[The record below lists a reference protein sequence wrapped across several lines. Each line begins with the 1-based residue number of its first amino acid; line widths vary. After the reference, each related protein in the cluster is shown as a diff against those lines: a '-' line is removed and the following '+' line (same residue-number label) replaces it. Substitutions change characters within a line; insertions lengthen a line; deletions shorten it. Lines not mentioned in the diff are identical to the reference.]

1 MRLGQPAPRGIAR
14 GPKAV
19 WPPPETGSSAAPYTR
34 YNLVIHLR
42 DQRADLSRIR
52 GEEPLQY
59 QTDYVLRLI
68 EELGGL
74 IRLALEKVGAGSV
87 SEKRGLAGQAIGLA
101 LNMDPGLASDLSPAS
116 LAALLRLSDP
126 DERVVALVGQAI
138 EIDATALEESGDPVA
153 AAFRREQAG
162 AVRSLLG
169 TTTRGVATNPT
180 PGGEGG
186 E

>member
-1 MRLGQPAPRGIAR
+1 M
-14 GPKAV
+14 
-19 WPPPETGSSAAPYTR
+19 
-34 YNLVIHLR
+34 IHLR
-42 DQRADLSRIR
+42 GLRADLSRVR

-59 QTDYVLRLI
+59 RTDYVLRLI

-74 IRLALEKVGAGSV
+74 IRLALEKVGAGSI
-87 SEKRGLAGQAIGLA
+87 SEKR
-101 LNMDPGLASDLSPAS
+101 D
-116 LAALLRLSDP
+116 
-126 DERVVALVGQAI
+126 LVGQAI

-169 TTTRGVATNPT
+169 TTTRGVAMNPT